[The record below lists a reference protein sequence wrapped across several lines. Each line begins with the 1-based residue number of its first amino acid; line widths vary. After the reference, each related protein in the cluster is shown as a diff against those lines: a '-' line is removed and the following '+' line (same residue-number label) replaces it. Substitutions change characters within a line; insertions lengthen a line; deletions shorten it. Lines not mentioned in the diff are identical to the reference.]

1 MFGTIINALAVIL
14 GSLLGLIL
22 RKGIKERYQQII
34 FAASGVTSLV
44 IGIQMALRTTHLLA
58 FALALII
65 GGLVGTWI
73 NIEGAVMDFGE
84 KLKRRFDRKSE
95 GSTFALG
102 FLNASVLYCSG
113 AMAIVG
119 SFKAGTEG
127 DYSILLT
134 KSVLDGFMSII
145 FAGAMGPGVAFSAI
159 TVLVYQ
165 GLLTLVSVWVK
176 PFVTDLMLAELTGIG
191 GALVIMIGLGLL
203 DIKKFK
209 TGDFLPALVVTILLV
224 LAFPYVPFL

>member
-14 GSLLGLIL
+14 GSILGLIL

-34 FAASGVTSLV
+34 FAASGITSLV
-44 IGIQMALRTTHLLA
+44 IGIQMALKTTHLLA
-58 FALALII
+58 FALALIV

-73 NIEGAVMDFGE
+73 NIEGAVMDFGD
-84 KLKRRFDRKSE
+84 KLKRRFDRNSE

-159 TVLVYQ
+159 SILVYQ

-209 TGDFLPALVVTILLV
+209 TGDFLPALIATILLV
-224 LAFPYVPFL
+224 LAFPYVSFL

>member
-14 GSLLGLIL
+14 GSLLGLVL

-34 FAASGVTSLV
+34 FAASGITSLV
-44 IGIQMALRTTHLLA
+44 IGIQMALKTTHLLA
-58 FALALII
+58 LALALII

-73 NIEGAVMDFGE
+73 NIEGAIMDFGE
-84 KLKRRFDRKSE
+84 KLKHRFDRKSE

-159 TVLVYQ
+159 SILVYQ

-224 LAFPYVPFL
+224 LAFPFLPFL

>member
-1 MFGTIINALAVIL
+1 MLGTIINALAVIL
-14 GSLLGLIL
+14 GSSIGLVL
-22 RKGIKERYQQII
+22 RRGIKEQYQKII
-34 FAASGVTSLV
+34 FAASGITSIV
-44 IGIQMALRTTHLLA
+44 IGIQMALKTTHLLA
-58 FALALII
+58 FAIALIV
-65 GGLVGTWI
+65 GGLLGTRLD
-73 NIEGAVMDFGE
+73 IEGVVLGLGE
-84 KLKRRFDRKSE
+84 KLKKRFDKKSE

-145 FAGAMGPGVAFSAI
+145 FAGAMGLGVAFSALSI
-159 TVLVYQ
+159 LAYQ

-176 PFVTDLMLAELTGIG
+176 PFVSEIMLAELTGIG
-191 GALVIMIGLGLL
+191 GALVLMIGFGLL

-209 TGDFLPALVVTILLV
+209 TGDFLPALLVTILLV
-224 LAFPYVPFL
+224 LAFPYLPFL

>member
-1 MFGTIINALAVIL
+1 MLAAVINALSIIV
-14 GSLLGLIL
+14 GSIIGLIL
-22 RKGIKERYQQII
+22 RKGIKERYQKII
-34 FAASGVTSLV
+34 FAASGITSLT
-44 IGIQMALRTTHLLA
+44 IGIQMVLKTGHLLA

-65 GGLVGTWI
+65 GGLVGTWLDV
-73 NIEGAVMDFGE
+73 EGGIMRLGE
-84 KLKRRFDRKSE
+84 RLKERFDKKSE

-113 AMAIVG
+113 AMAIIG

-127 DYSILLT
+127 DYSIILT

-159 TVLVYQ
+159 SVLVYQ
-165 GLLTLVSVWVK
+165 GFLTLISVWVK
-176 PFVTDLMLAELTGIG
+176 PFVTEIMLAELTGIG
-191 GALVIMIGLGLL
+191 GALVLMIGLGLL
-203 DIKKFK
+203 DIKKLK
-209 TGDFLPALVVTILLV
+209 TGDFLPAIIVTVLLV